1 MTQVS
6 DMKSVQV
13 LCKPDRTGE
22 VIYYV
27 ANGLG
32 DDVQEYIESLP
43 IGIYRGNTLI
53 GGVLFTSIRP
63 QRDCWLTI
71 YTTTPYWAKRHV
83 LRYIFN
89 IVFNLIKAERCSVLV
104 SKSNQKSFDMCK
116 RLGFVE
122 EGYLRQYRPNGD
134 DCYVMG
140 MLKKECKWYE

>member
-1 MTQVS
+1 MH
-6 DMKSVQV
+6 
-13 LCKPDRTGE
+13 
-22 VIYYV
+22 
-27 ANGLG
+27 
-32 DDVQEYIESLP
+32 
-43 IGIYRGNTLI
+43 
-53 GGVLFTSIRP
+53 
-63 QRDCWLTI
+63 DCWLTI

-89 IVFNLIKAERCSVLV
+89 VVFNLIKAERCSVLV